1 MTVTS
6 FLILRAIITYA
17 VDIDIDIDIGKADI
31 DRPLPV
37 SERANILMS
46 VNTTFARKS
55 CPTSIKRRAFIV
67 CPMLCMDRIYIYLCV
82 SVTLSVNSPTD
93 QTPQRIFTV
102 DSLKDGGE
110 STLDLCY
117 ASSEEIPEL

>member
-67 CPMLCMDRIYIYLCV
+67 CPMLCVCP
-82 SVTLSVNSPTD
+82 SHFLSTRLQIRPLNGFL
-93 QTPQRIFTV
+93 QLI
-102 DSLKDGGE
+102 
-110 STLDLCY
+110 
-117 ASSEEIPEL
+117 A